1 MYMYLQRCRVP
12 QLWQERPHRES
23 ILQQGRK
30 PRHLLER
37 QRGEEQKICYHSWD
51 FTQFSNA
58 FHPSTGCLQ
67 KKARSAAQRDA
78 FLTSKTIT
86 HSTMFVSPL
95 QSREKSF
102 YCVWCLIL
110 WSENCTCPKIRQW
123 FGKTNCFC
131 HTNKP
136 LNHLWDSQRPIL
148 THLFSESRS
157 VLAMASARIQRWPGY

>member
-1 MYMYLQRCRVP
+1 MLP
-12 QLWQERPHRES
+12 QLRFYS
-23 ILQQGRK
+23 IFKCLSPFYR
-30 PRHLLER
+30 L
-37 QRGEEQKICYHSWD
+37 
-51 FTQFSNA
+51 
-58 FHPSTGCLQ
+58 LQ
-67 KKARSAAQRDA
+67 KKARSGAQRDA

-131 HTNKP
+131 HTI
-136 LNHLWDSQRPIL
+136 NHSITSEILRDPSWHISSQSPVLSLQWHQPEFRDGQDINLAWRLFIL
-148 THLFSESRS
+148 YISG
-157 VLAMASARIQRWPGY
+157 RIQVE